1 MGSVLFCQI
10 ERVSCSSF
18 LWRIIMKKFLTLCT
32 VAVPLAI
39 AAPASAGHEQ
49 TRSLNFE
56 DVLRTLI
63 VSQFD
68 QVQVRGGNRGQ
79 QQGRGLAQTR
89 QIIPIARLVRQVQRE
104 TGGHVTSVRLRPN
117 GRVYAIEGVGQ
128 RGRFV
133 TAKANAYTGE
143 VFDVQ
148 RQRGHGQVA
157 TNGRPIPQILRGLRN
172 SGYSGFDRVIRDGR
186 AYIVRGLNRRGQPVR
201 MQVHARNGRVLSVN
215 RAANY
220 NGQRASRHSV
230 SGFDQWLPGLRQQ
243 HYTNF
248 GQATAHDAY
257 YQVGARDR
265 RGRNVTLNVCNRT
278 GRVLHTAYR

>member
-1 MGSVLFCQI
+1 
-10 ERVSCSSF
+10 
-18 LWRIIMKKFLTLCT
+18 MKKFLALCT

-39 AAPASAGHEQ
+39 AAPASAGAGQ
-49 TRSLNFE
+49 SGNLNFE
-56 DVLRTLI
+56 DVLRSLI

-68 QVQVRGGNRGQ
+68 QVSNRGGNRGRGQ
-79 QQGRGLAQTR
+79 QHGRGYAQER
-89 QIIPIARLVRQVQRE
+89 QVIPIARLVRQIQRE
-104 TGGHVTSVRLRPN
+104 SGGHVTSVRLRPN
-117 GRVYAIEGVGQ
+117 GRVYKIEGIGR

-143 VFDVQ
+143 IFDVQ
-148 RQRGHGQVA
+148 RQRGHEQVA
-157 TNGRPIPQILRGLRN
+157 TGGQRIPRILRGLRN

-186 AYIVRGLNRRGQPVR
+186 NYIVRGLNQRGQPVR
-201 MQVHARNGRVLSVN
+201 MRVRARNGRVVSVN
-215 RAANY
+215 RASNY
-220 NGQRASRHSV
+220 NGQRASRHTV

-265 RGRNVTLNVCNRT
+265 RGRNVTLDVCNRT
-278 GRVLHTAYR
+278 GRVLNSVYR